1 MKKMVYVVLA
11 CLVMVL
17 ILQDANAAQR
27 KKKKNLPTSGMQ
39 DPPRKQPSAYER
51 LFLGKKVTIAEGIM
65 KMYSLK
71 DHGRDQI
78 YVEFPLRLLG
88 KDMMLTS
95 SIEEISDSGEGAV
108 GQFNN
113 FIQLRF
119 SRLDSVLLLR
129 LITGSEPVAE
139 LQDSSIRK
147 AFDKATQPG
156 VWQVMKILAY
166 SPDSSAVVVDMTRL
180 FMDHTEYTN
189 PFAAFAGNSMGGYS
203 ERIPRPR
210 PDKTVL
216 RGIKAYQKSLM
227 VTGDYHYFVD
237 HKYMGQ
243 MVFRKDVPVSVTLNR
258 MLLVLPEEVMKPRYA
273 DMRVGVTML
282 NKKGLQ
288 SADKGFKQQPYSMRW
303 RLEPSDPEKY
313 GRGELVVPKKPI
325 VFYLDT
331 LVPEYWKKA
340 VIEAAEAWNPVFE
353 KIGFKN
359 VIRVVEFPKDDP
371 DFNACSIEH
380 SVIRYAPTSL
390 AMAQSSMHADIRSG
404 EIINASILLHNGLG
418 IRFNDGYKYGTLGLD
433 PVARSNA
440 DIPEAIRCEAMKA
453 YLMSVFGNALGLTE
467 NFSAN
472 AVFPLDSLRSP
483 SFTQKYGFC
492 PSIMSP
498 FRYNLVARPE
508 DVAKGV
514 RLIPQGPGECDYFT
528 IKWLY
533 TPIPEAETAGDE
545 VPVLEK
551 WVAEEE
557 KNPNYRFAYSNR
569 LMMDPK
575 FANYIPGDDQL
586 KAVQAYLQNVKRF
599 ITNLNEWY
607 REGDEDFSIRQKF
620 YRGQTAQIPV
630 VIRTLLNYVGGFQ
643 AINTAQGIVFKFVPK
658 ERQREVVKYALG
670 LLQDFAWLDVPELE
684 KESGL
689 MESPRKMLTWGIL
702 AELIDRTGSIFFSE
716 EKNRNGYTS
725 KEFTEDL
732 YHAIWKPT
740 FEGRALTDME
750 RSVQLAFLGCII
762 TSSDVAIIPP
772 EMNRGPVRRAGGAPQ
787 QGMTQLGDVY
797 GYCDYGFDFDLL
809 SAMEC
814 NPGRRASEL
823 YVPAFSS
830 LKVSRY
836 PVQHWYFDMLLK
848 TKEVIRKAIGNSS
861 GATRMHYE
869 YMLLKVNDVLDV
881 N

>member
-1 MKKMVYVVLA
+1 MKNIVYVMLA
-11 CLVMVL
+11 CLVMVF
-17 ILQDANAAQR
+17 IIQDVNAAQR
-27 KKKKNLPTSGMQ
+27 KKKKNSPTSGMQ
-39 DPPRKQPSAYER
+39 QTPRKQPSAYER
-51 LFLGKKVTIAEGIM
+51 LFQGKQVTVAEGVM

-71 DHGRDQI
+71 EHGRDKI
-78 YVEFPLRLLG
+78 YVEFPLRLLE

-139 LQDSSIRK
+139 LQDSSLRK
-147 AFDKATQPG
+147 AFDKAAQPG
-156 VWQVMKILAY
+156 VWQVIKILAY
-166 SPDSSAVVVDMTRL
+166 SPDSSAVVVDMSRL

-189 PFAAFAGNSMGGYS
+189 PFAAFAGNSMGGFS

-216 RGIKAYQKSLM
+216 KGIKAYQKSLM

-243 MVFRKDVPVSVTLNR
+243 QVFRKNVPVSVTVNR
-258 MLLVLPEEVMKPRYA
+258 ILMLLPEEVMKPRYA

-282 NKKGLQ
+282 NKISIQ
-288 SADKGFKQQPYSMRW
+288 SADKGFKQQPYTMRW

-313 GRGELVVPKKPI
+313 GRGELVEPKKPI

-331 LVPEYWKKA
+331 LVPVFWKKA
-340 VIEAAEAWNPVFE
+340 AIEAAEAWNPVFE

-359 VIRVVEFPKDDP
+359 VIRVTEFPKDDP

-390 AMAQSSMHADIRSG
+390 AMAQNSMHADIRSG
-404 EIINASILLHNGLG
+404 EIINASILLHNGIG
-418 IRFNDGYKYGTLGLD
+418 IRFNEGYKSGTLGLD
-433 PVARSNA
+433 PAACSNA
-440 DIPEAIRCEAMKA
+440 DIPEAICCEALKV

-483 SFTQKYGFC
+483 SFTQKYGIC

-498 FRYNLVARPE
+498 FRYNLVVRPE
-508 DVAKGV
+508 DVARGV
-514 RLIPQGPGECDYFT
+514 RLIPQGPGVCDYFT

-533 TPIPEAETAGDE
+533 TPLPEAKTAADE

-557 KNPNYRFAYSNR
+557 KNPNYRFAFSNR
-569 LMMDPK
+569 LMIDPK

-599 ITNLNEWY
+599 MANLNEWY
-607 REGDEDFSIRQKF
+607 REGDEDYSIRQNF

-643 AINTAQGIVFKFVPK
+643 AINTAQGTIFEFVPK

-670 LLQDFAWLDVPELE
+670 LLEDFKWLEIPELE
-684 KESGL
+684 KEAGL

-702 AELIDRTGSIFFSE
+702 AQLIDRTGAIFFSE
-716 EKNRNGYTS
+716 EKNKDGYTS

-732 YHAIWKPT
+732 YRAIWKPT
-740 FEGRALTDME
+740 LEGRVLTEME
-750 RSVQLAFLGCII
+750 RSVQIAFLGCIV
-762 TSSDVAIIPP
+762 TSSDVAIPSP
-772 EMNRGPVRRAGGAPQ
+772 GMNRGPGQQAGRAPQ
-787 QGMTQLGDVY
+787 QSMIQLGEVY
-797 GYCDYGFDFDLL
+797 GYDDYGFD
-809 SAMEC
+809 SQQ
-814 NPGRRASEL
+814 GQIASEL

-848 TKEVIRKAIGNSS
+848 TKEIIRKAVSNSS
-861 GATRMHYE
+861 GTTRMHYE
-869 YMLLKVNDVLDV
+869 YMLLKINDVLDI